1 MQKLKKGQVLKYPID
16 LYLSKK
22 YMLLILA
29 LGLLIFPLYYYGIP
43 MAQADGEWLVIT
55 SVWVFIV
62 FIAVAV
68 FTVLFAFI
76 TGKPI
81 FQITDKGITI
91 LQVLRRPQQRDLL
104 WQDIE
109 YIGMDHRIISRH
121 EIWLLVIQPKQGKLL
136 QYPIRSMRYKDFI
149 LNEVEVVHLVQLASE
164 GRSAIHY
171 EPIEM
176 ERIKLITPRV
186 KWLLLALVLLCI
198 VFYLLF
204 MIK

>member
-1 MQKLKKGQVLKYPID
+1 MQKLKKGQVLKYTID
-16 LYLSKK
+16 LYLSNKH
-22 YMLLILA
+22 MLSILA
-29 LGLLIFPLYYYGIP
+29 LGLLIFPLYYYGLPIAKDEGWFFIIV
-43 MAQADGEWLVIT
+43 MWLSI
-55 SVWVFIV
+55 IL
-62 FIAVAV
+62 IAVAV

-76 TGKPI
+76 TGKPV

-91 LQVLRRPQQRDLL
+91 LQVLRRPQQRYLL

-109 YIGMDHRIISRH
+109 CIGIDCRVIKRH
-121 EIWLLVIQPKQGKLL
+121 EIWLLMIQPKQGKII
-136 QYPIRSMRYKDFI
+136 QYPIRSMRYKDAI

-171 EPIEM
+171 EPIGM

-186 KWLLLALVLLCI
+186 QWLLLALIFLCI
-198 VFYLLF
+198 VFYLFF

>member
-29 LGLLIFPLYYYGIP
+29 LGLLIFPLYYYGLPIAKDEGWFFI
-43 MAQADGEWLVIT
+43 MVMWLSI
-55 SVWVFIV
+55 IL
-62 FIAVAV
+62 IAVAV

-91 LQVLRRPQQRDLL
+91 LQVLRRPQQKDLL

-121 EIWLLVIQPKQGKLL
+121 EIWMLVIQPKQGKTI
-136 QYPIRSMRYKDFI
+136 QYPIRSMRYKDAV
-149 LNEVEVVHLVQLASE
+149 LNELEIVYLVQLASE